1 METLQTIWKD
11 KHVTG
16 FRRFFY
22 LVSPNETTF
31 DNLDEIPQ
39 YVDDVSWM
47 DAINYWARVEIKAIL
62 NLTVYLAGS
71 RNKMDRSH
79 SSIWLRFDLAAVSSI
94 LPFGTVPIK
103 KKQKKRHTK
112 GRETTAKVVAAKTVK
127 QSIVWLP
134 FRSVDHCGIVRSILR
149 PISKNEGGRDL
160 HLCPA

>member
-103 KKQKKRHTK
+103 KKKKKKAHQRK
-112 GRETTAKVVAAKTVK
+112 GDNRKGCRCQNGKTVDCLAAVSK
-127 QSIVWLP
+127 
-134 FRSVDHCGIVRSILR
+134 CGSLWNCEIHFAAY
-149 PISKNEGGRDL
+149 K
-160 HLCPA
+160 